1 MDTWVLAPVLLAAA
15 LHAGWNLMV
24 KMGGDKLCTAGL
36 LAGTGGLIC
45 LCLVAFFPLPLAEAW
60 PYIVASA
67 VIHTF
72 YRLFLVKAYHHG
84 DMGVVYPIARGV
96 SPVLVAL
103 GALAFAGERL
113 DTAQVCGVAAIVVAI
128 CGLTFTNGRRN
139 IPLLAVGFALGTAVT
154 IACYTVV
161 DGLGGRLAGSP
172 HAYFLWMK
180 IIDGVIFPSLVIA
193 RRGRAF
199 FATARANWRPG
210 VAGAA
215 MAATAYWIVIWA
227 MSITPMAPVSAL
239 RETSVLFGALLSG
252 LVLKEGKMALRLV
265 AAIIIACGV
274 VSLQF

>member
-1 MDTWVLAPVLLAAA
+1 MESWILAPVLLAAA
-15 LHAGWNLMV
+15 LHAGWNLLV

-36 LAGTGGLIC
+36 LSATGGVIC
-45 LCLVAFFPLPLAEAW
+45 LFLIGFFPLPEAGAW

-72 YRLFLVKAYHHG
+72 YRLFLVRAYHHG
-84 DMGVVYPIARGV
+84 DMGVVYPIARGL

-113 DTAQVCGVAAIVVAI
+113 DVAQTAGIAAIVIAI
-128 CGLTFTNGRRN
+128 CGLTFTNGRHN
-139 IPLLAVGFALGTAVT
+139 IPLPAVGFALGTALS

-180 IIDGVIFPSLVIA
+180 VIDGAIFPSLVLGI
-193 RRGRAF
+193 RGRAF
-199 FATARANWRPG
+199 LATARTNWRPG
-210 VAGAA
+210 VAGA
-215 MAATAYWIVIWA
+215 MMSMGAYWIVIWA

-252 LVLKEGKMALRLV
+252 LVLKEGKLALRL
-265 AAIIIACGV
+265 AAAAIIACGV
-274 VSLQF
+274 ISLQF